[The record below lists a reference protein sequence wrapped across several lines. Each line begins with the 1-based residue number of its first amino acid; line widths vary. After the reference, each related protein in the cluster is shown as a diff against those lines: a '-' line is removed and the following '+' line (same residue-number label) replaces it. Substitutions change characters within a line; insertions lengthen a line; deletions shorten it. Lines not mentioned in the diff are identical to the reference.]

1 METASAAPTTTRQ
14 RILDVAMERFTE
26 QGYEAT
32 SLREIAEPLGFTK
45 AALYYH
51 FRSKEEILRALME
64 PAIGL
69 QRRLIEG
76 IEGAQ
81 SLEDWAELLTWMV
94 DEMFANYLVF
104 KLADRNR
111 SAVETLAESS
121 EFFEDHIR
129 LHAEVEA
136 AATRPDISLTDRV
149 RIVCA
154 LGSVVSFDD
163 FGGKLLDGEPRDR
176 LRAELLGVVRSILGL
191 PPEAPTG

>member
-1 METASAAPTTTRQ
+1 MATAADAPASTRE
-14 RILDVAMERFTE
+14 RILDVAMDRFTE

-32 SLREIAEPLGFTK
+32 SLREIAEALGFTK

-69 QRRLIEG
+69 QRRLIDG

-136 AATRPDISLTDRV
+136 AATRPDLSLTDRV

-163 FGGKLLDGEPRDR
+163 FGGKLLDGESRDL